1 MLLLANFGSDC
12 NRTFT
17 VPASNRTVLLDLRK
31 GVVLPGWPVC
41 VHPQTLAVVG
51 VAAALP
57 SKTDNDFEPGF
68 RRS

>member
-31 GVVLPGWPVC
+31 GVVLP
-41 VHPQTLAVVG
+41 
-51 VAAALP
+51 
-57 SKTDNDFEPGF
+57 
-68 RRS
+68 